1 MEIVIQSE
9 LLTRAQETL
18 VMLETIRENITTGD
32 NPEKIT
38 TVTDCQPS
46 SLDFVLK
53 EAIKVISEYSGIYR
67 VI

>member
-9 LLTRAQETL
+9 LFTRAQETL

-38 TVTDCQPS
+38 TVTD
-46 SLDFVLK
+46 
-53 EAIKVISEYSGIYR
+53 
-67 VI
+67 